1 MSFKSFI
8 CTNCQSCSVSPDI
21 NSTYVYNPI
30 NAYNL
35 VKRVMKYLP
44 MVTNDTQIHKMF
56 TNMSEEVTL
65 KQIANGLYQIEEY
78 SYSTPSDM
86 INGIVQL
93 SPLSKKHIANKKLEL
108 SDVISISE
116 IARSFNNIDK
126 EIAWLECGLKM
137 ANKNHEKVTIR

>member
-1 MSFKSFI
+1 M
-8 CTNCQSCSVSPDI
+8 

-35 VKRVMKYLP
+35 VKRIIRYLP
-44 MVTNDTQIHKMF
+44 MITNDTQIHNLF
-56 TNMSEEVTL
+56 NNMSKEVIL

-78 SYSTPSDM
+78 SYSTPSD
-86 INGIVQL
+86 IIDGIVQL

-126 EIAWLECGLKM
+126 EIAWLKSGLEM
-137 ANKNHEKVTIR
+137 ANNDYDKHKIR